1 MSFLGYLDKKRGEAH
16 VEKWDL
22 AFKDYE
28 KGMMYK
34 DIAAK
39 YNVSINTVKG
49 WKTRKWNKKQLKHK
63 GKKKKRA
70 DFYDENGLTE
80 KQKNFCLE
88 YLKTFNATKA
98 YQAAYNVDYTT
109 ANKGYR
115 QVLNN
120 PDVQA
125 YLSKLKT
132 ELRNDLY
139 FDIQDIL
146 NSYIKMASADIT
158 DFLEFGMEEVT
169 DRKGNI
175 IKVPYIHFKP
185 SDEVDGT
192 LIQEVKIGRDGVSL
206 KLYDKQKAMQELIK
220 LLGGDELRQAQ
231 IAKLKALS
239 NVDAPT
245 DIKDDGF
252 IDALNQ
258 KGAELWQNDE

>member
-1 MSFLGYLDKKRGEAH
+1 M
-16 VEKWDL
+16 EKWDL

-49 WKTRKWNKKQLKHK
+49 WKTRKWNRKQLKHK

-80 KQKNFCLE
+80 KQKNVCLE
-88 YLKTFNATKA
+88 YLKTFNATQA

-146 NSYIKMASADIT
+146 SSYIKMASADIT

-169 DRKGNI
+169 DRRGNT

-239 NVDAPT
+239 NADAPT

-258 KGAELWQNDE
+258 KGAELWQDDE